1 MRLARLKERGQIPR
15 NADMT
20 DSCKG
25 GAGLV
30 PAPLAR
36 VLGGLPRIAVAY
48 SGGLDSRFLCH
59 AALLCGCDVLAV
71 HVLGPHIP
79 PQESAGA
86 AAWAQQ
92 RGLPLRTAHFDPL
105 ALPEVCNNSTLRC
118 YGCKTGLVNLL
129 RAELAAAEDGPGRVL
144 CDGTNAD
151 DLQAYR
157 PGLRALEE
165 GRVRSPLAEA
175 GLAKAAVRE
184 AARAT
189 GLDRPEQRARPCL
202 LTRMAYGMQPDAAT
216 LARLAAAE
224 EALAQAGGPPVAQG
238 AGDATHAECVWQA
251 DGHVGPLGDFRL
263 RLTPEPVLQAEQVP
277 EALRAQVQ
285 GILQSHGFWPC
296 RMELGGSISGFYDA
310 GGAGHKT

>member
-1 MRLARLKERGQIPR
+1 MHNRHKGSAGQ
-15 NADMT
+15 
-20 DSCKG
+20 
-25 GAGLV
+25 V
-30 PAPLAR
+30 PAALAK
-36 VLGGLPRIAVAY
+36 VLEGLPRMAVAY

-71 HVLGPHIP
+71 HVFGPHIP
-79 PQESAGA
+79 QQESAGA

-92 RGLPLRTAHFDPL
+92 RGLPLRTARFDPL
-105 ALPEVCNNSTLRC
+105 ALPDVENNSPQRC
-118 YGCKTGLVNLL
+118 YGCKTGLVGLL
-129 RAELAAAEDGPGRVL
+129 RGELAAIADGQGRVL

-175 GLAKAAVRE
+175 GLIKAAIRE

-202 LTRMAYGMQPDAAT
+202 LTRLAYGMRPDAAT

-224 EALAQAGGPPVAQG
+224 DELARLALAGGLHVPPEAEQAGL
-238 AGDATHAECVWQA
+238 
-251 DGHVGPLGDFRL
+251 LGDFRL
-263 RLTPEPVLQAEQVP
+263 RLTPEPVLQAESMP
-277 EALRAQVQ
+277 DHLRQQVQ
-285 GILQSHGFWPC
+285 NILQGHGFWPC
-296 RMELGGSISGFYDA
+296 KMETGGSISGFYDA
-310 GGAGHKT
+310 GGAGHKS

>member
-1 MRLARLKERGQIPR
+1 MRFLNEQKIMSKHLFSAGQAFS
-15 NADMT
+15 ADQ
-20 DSCKG
+20 
-25 GAGLV
+25 V
-30 PAPLAR
+30 PAVLAR
-36 VLGGLPRIAVAY
+36 VLRGLPRVAVAF

-71 HVLGPHIP
+71 HVYGPHIP

-86 AAWAQQ
+86 AVWARE
-92 RGLPLRTAHFDPL
+92 RGLPLHTAQFDPL
-105 ALPEVCNNSTLRC
+105 ALPEVESNSPRRC
-118 YGCKTGLVNLL
+118 YGCKTGLVALL
-129 RAELAAAEDGPGRVL
+129 RGELARMAQAEHDRVL

-175 GLAKAAVRE
+175 GLTKAQVRE

-202 LTRMAYGMQPDAAT
+202 LTRLAYGMRPEAAT

-224 EALAQAGGPPVAQG
+224 ADLAGLADVGAADVGAAVAAQG
-238 AGDATHAECVWQA
+238 ESSG
-251 DGHVGPLGDFRL
+251 GILGDFRL
-263 RLTPEPVLQAEQVP
+263 RLTPEPVLQAERLPDDLRPQVRSIL
-277 EALRAQVQ
+277 LR
-285 GILQSHGFWPC
+285 HGFWPC
-296 RMELGGSISGFYDA
+296 RLEAGGRISGFYDVGVSA
-310 GGAGHKT
+310 VNR

>member
-1 MRLARLKERGQIPR
+1 MSDRYDCATGQ
-15 NADMT
+15 
-20 DSCKG
+20 
-25 GAGLV
+25 V
-30 PAPLAR
+30 PAALAK
-36 VLGGLPRIAVAY
+36 VLGGLPRVAVAY

-71 HVLGPHIP
+71 HVFGPHIP

-86 AAWAQQ
+86 TAWAQQ
-92 RGLPLRTAHFDPL
+92 RGLPLRTARFDPL
-105 ALPEVCNNSTLRC
+105 ALSEVETNSPQRC

-129 RAELAAAEDGPGRVL
+129 RGELAVIAGEGQGRVL

-151 DLQAYR
+151 DLLAYR

-175 GLAKAAVRE
+175 GLSKAAIRE

-202 LTRMAYGMQPDAAT
+202 LTRMAYGMRPDAAT

-224 EALAQAGGPPVAQG
+224 EDLAESGQ
-238 AGDATHAECVWQA
+238 
-251 DGHVGPLGDFRL
+251 LGDFRL
-263 RLTPEPVLQAEQVP
+263 RLTPEPVLQAEKMP
-277 EALRAQVQ
+277 DHLLPRVQ
-285 GILQSHGFWPC
+285 CILQHLGFWPC
-296 RMELGGSISGFYDA
+296 KMEIGGNISGFYDA
-310 GGAGHKT
+310 GGVGRKS

>member
-1 MRLARLKERGQIPR
+1 MNDRYDGA
-15 NADMT
+15 
-20 DSCKG
+20 
-25 GAGLV
+25 AGLV
-30 PAPLAR
+30 PAALAK
-36 VLGGLPRIAVAY
+36 VLEGLPRMAVAY

-59 AALLCGCDVLAV
+59 AALLLGCDVLAV
-71 HVLGPHIP
+71 HVFGPHIP

-86 AAWAQQ
+86 TAWAQQ
-92 RGLPLRTAHFDPL
+92 RGLPLHTARFDPL
-105 ALPEVCNNSTLRC
+105 ALPEVDTNSPQRC

-129 RAELAAAEDGPGRVL
+129 RAELAAMTGQGQGRVL

-151 DLQAYR
+151 DLLAYR

-175 GLAKAAVRE
+175 GLSKAAIRE

-202 LTRMAYGMQPDAAT
+202 LTRMTYGMRPDAAT

-224 EALAQAGGPPVAQG
+224 EELAAA
-238 AGDATHAECVWQA
+238 
-251 DGHVGPLGDFRL
+251 GPLGDFRL
-263 RLTPEPVLQAEQVP
+263 RLTPEPVLQAENLP
-277 EALRAQVQ
+277 DTLRQQVQ

-296 RMELGGSISGFYDA
+296 KMEIGGSISGFYDA
-310 GGAGHKT
+310 GGAGRKA

>member
-1 MRLARLKERGQIPR
+1 MRATGGGAKPKAE
-15 NADMT
+15 AMT
-20 DSCKG
+20 DRYKG

-30 PAPLAR
+30 PASLAR

-71 HVLGPHIP
+71 HVSGPHIP

-92 RGLPLRTAHFDPL
+92 RGLPLRTASFDPL
-105 ALPEVCNNSTLRC
+105 PLAEVENNSPLRC

-129 RAELAAAEDGPGRVL
+129 RAELAAAEDGLERVL

-157 PGLRALEE
+157 PGLRALQE
-165 GRVRSPLAEA
+165 GRVCSPLAEA

-202 LTRMAYGMQPDAAT
+202 LTRLAYGMRPDAAT

-224 EALAQAGGPPVAQG
+224 EAIALTG
-238 AGDATHAECVWQA
+238 
-251 DGHVGPLGDFRL
+251 GPLGDFRL
-263 RLTPEPVLQAEQVP
+263 RLTPDPVLQAEQMP
-277 EALRAQVQ
+277 ESLRPHVQ
-285 GILQSHGFWPC
+285 SLLQSYGFWPC
-296 RMELGGSISGFYDA
+296 KMEIGGSISGFYDA
-310 GGAGHKT
+310 GGAGHKS